1 MKSVKLKPWINDAKS
16 IVEEYIPGVREI
28 VLSRGCTYKSGAY
41 RVKPK
46 IQVML
51 QREILPNFRR
61 GELRLAINTEVEK
74 KFDFPFMYVD
84 LEPVIRHFQ

>member
-1 MKSVKLKPWINDAKS
+1 MKPWINDAKS
-16 IVEEYIPGVREI
+16 IVEEYIPEARTF
-28 VLSRGCTYKSGAY
+28 VLSRGHIYKSGAY

-51 QREILPNFRR
+51 QREILPNFMR
-61 GELRLAINTEVEK
+61 GALNKVINEEVEN

>member
-1 MKSVKLKPWINDAKS
+1 MKYLGKKLYGAVS
-16 IVEEYIPGVREI
+16 MAHLVHIPI
-28 VLSRGCTYKSGAY
+28 GAY

-61 GELRLAINTEVEK
+61 GELRLVINTEVEK